1 MGTAGHIDHGK
12 TALVKALTG
21 YDCDTHKEEKRRGIT
36 IHLGFTHLE
45 IDNHSIGVVD
55 VPGHAGFVRTMV
67 AGAGGIDFA
76 LLVVAADSGVMPQT
90 YEHLQIMDI
99 LGIRGGL
106 VAITKTD
113 LVDEEIAEMAGE
125 EVREALAGTFLESA
139 PVLRVSAKTG
149 EGLES
154 LRKEIAHQAG
164 SIRSRPA
171 GEVFRMY
178 VDRVFSVKGFG
189 TVVTGSVLSGELST
203 GDTAF
208 VLPKGDALRVRRLE
222 HHGKEVTTVRAG
234 YRASINLAGLEYG
247 ESERGMVISDREL
260 RSTALLD
267 AELRLFDTAR
277 PIDIWSNAI
286 FHLGTYEAQV
296 RIHLLDTNRA
306 QGGDT
311 CLVQIH
317 LPVPC
322 VMQAGDRFVLR
333 STSRDMTTGG
343 GQVIDPFP
351 LYHRRRPSHLIETIR
366 TVAQGSLRELIATQI
381 RKRPVAVSAA
391 EIADMLN
398 VAESEVRSAII
409 DQDTE
414 TVKSYVVG
422 DSMLLMTPEL
432 DKEWKKAVL
441 RRLSAHHKRNP
452 LVATGRSVGDI
463 AGAMGRANDRATERA
478 LQGIIETLRED
489 GKVKLIDGTWAL
501 QAHEPALDGKMRER
515 LDATESLFR
524 SYDMKA
530 PLMND
535 IMEWAGEQGMDEGVL
550 RNILQYLADHGR
562 LHAIEGT
569 YLHSAVAMKVRRRLL
584 EALDKNP
591 KGLTVA
597 QFRDLIGGN
606 RKICLLFYSLFDR
619 EGITEREGDVRKI
632 TRAGREVLEE
642 WRKS

>member
-36 IHLGFTHLE
+36 IHLGFTHLKIE
-45 IDNHSIGVVD
+45 NHSIGVVD

-106 VAITKTD
+106 VAITKID
-113 LVDEEIAEMAGE
+113 LVDEEVAEMAGE

-154 LRKEIAHQAG
+154 LREEIAHQAE

-208 VLPKGDALRVRRLE
+208 ALPKGDALRVRRLE

-234 YRASINLAGLEYG
+234 YRASINLAGLEYA

-260 RSTALLD
+260 RSTTLLD

-277 PIDIWSNAI
+277 QIDIWSNAI

-296 RIHLLDTNRA
+296 RIHLLDSNRA

-351 LYHRRRPSHLIETIR
+351 LHHRRRPSHLIETIR
-366 TVAQGSLRELIATQI
+366 AVAEGSLSDLIAAQI
-381 RKRPVAVSAA
+381 RKRPSAVSAA
-391 EIADMLN
+391 EIANVLN

-409 DQDTE
+409 SKDTE
-414 TVKSYVVG
+414 TIKSYKVG

-432 DKEWKKAVL
+432 DKEWKNAVL
-441 RRLSAHHKRNP
+441 RRLSAHHRRNP

-463 AGAMGRANDRATERA
+463 AGAMGRANDRATEGA

-489 GKVKLIDGTWAL
+489 KKVKLVDGTWVL
-501 QAHEPALDGKMRER
+501 QAHEPALDGKMRDR
-515 LDATESLFR
+515 LEATEALLR

-535 IMEWAGEQGMDEGVL
+535 IIKWAGERGMDEREL
-550 RNILQYLADHGR
+550 RSILQYLTDHGR

-569 YLHSAVAMKVRRRLL
+569 YVHSAVAVNVRRRLL

-606 RKICLLFYSLFDR
+606 RKICLLFYSLFDK

-632 TRAGREVLEE
+632 TKDGRNVLEE